1 MPTYEYKCEKCSHQ
15 FEAVQKMTEE
25 PLKRC
30 PNCRGKL
37 VRLLFAAGIIFK
49 GDGFY
54 VTEQRKLKEKKAAK
68 LSDGA
73 KPSGEGIKAQGN
85 NGSKASSAAPEPK
98 PEASPKSDAKSGA

>member
-1 MPTYEYKCEKCSHQ
+1 MNEGGWKTNMPTYEYKCEKCSHQ

-37 VRLLFAAGIIFK
+37 VRLLFPAGIIFK

-54 VTEQRKLKEKKAAK
+54 VTEQRKLKEKKEKTASPETGSSDSKVKETTAAK
-68 LSDGA
+68 TEVKKDSTET
-73 KPSGEGIKAQGN
+73 KK
-85 NGSKASSAAPEPK
+85 
-98 PEASPKSDAKSGA
+98 